1 MHEADE
7 RKVPPRAASHAG
19 FLAASFRDLLN
30 SMPDGIVMMSSSGD
44 IVFSNAQAEEL
55 FGYAS
60 GALLGKPIESLL
72 PERYRTGHLQHR
84 RRYFAQPRTRTMGAD
99 LELFGLRAD
108 GTEFPV
114 EISLSPLVVDGET
127 VVVSAIRDITGR
139 RKADEKFRGL
149 LESAPDA
156 MVIVDRT
163 GRIVLVNT
171 QAERLFGYTREELRG
186 QAVETLL
193 PERFRDRHPAHRQG
207 FTGDPR
213 VRPMGA
219 GLELYGRRKDGG
231 EFPVEISLSPLET
244 EDGRLVSSA
253 IRDISE
259 RKRIER
265 ALQDKNVELETA
277 NRAKDRFL
285 ASMSHELRTP
295 LNAVIG
301 FTGTLLM
308 GLPGPLNDE
317 QRRQLGTVQASARH
331 LLALINDLLDL
342 AKIEAGKVELKLEP
356 CDCRRVVE
364 HVVSVLG
371 PQAQAKELS
380 LIAEMPDEPVSA
392 HSDARALSQ
401 IVLNLAANAL
411 KFTESGEV
419 RIRLRKTGPRV
430 EFAVID
436 TGIGIREEDL
446 QKLFAAFAQIDPSRE
461 KRLEGSGLGLHLSR
475 RLAELLGGKL
485 EVRSESGKGST
496 FTLLV
501 DAG

>member
-1 MHEADE
+1 
-7 RKVPPRAASHAG
+7 
-19 FLAASFRDLLN
+19 
-30 SMPDGIVMMSSSGD
+30 
-44 IVFSNAQAEEL
+44 
-55 FGYAS
+55 
-60 GALLGKPIESLL
+60 
-72 PERYRTGHLQHR
+72 
-84 RRYFAQPRTRTMGAD
+84 MGAD

-156 MVIVDRT
+156 MVIVDGT
-163 GRIVLVNT
+163 GKIVLVNT
-171 QAERLFGYTREELRG
+171 QAERLFGFTRDELLG

-193 PERFRDRHPAHRQG
+193 PERFRERHPGNRRG
-207 FTGDPR
+207 FTADPR

-219 GLELYGRRKDGG
+219 GLELYGRRKDGR

-259 RKRIER
+259 RKRIQQ
-265 ALQDKNVELETA
+265 ALQDKNVELENA
-277 NRAKDRFL
+277 SRAKDRFL

-295 LNAVIG
+295 LNAIIG

-308 GLPGPLNDE
+308 GLPGPLNAE
-317 QRRQLGTVQASARH
+317 QGRQLDTVQASARH

-342 AKIEAGKVELKLEP
+342 AKIEAGKVELKLEA
-356 CDCRRVVE
+356 CHCQRVIQ
-364 HVVSVLG
+364 HVVSALG
-371 PQAQAKELS
+371 PQALAKGLA
-380 LIAEMPDEPVSA
+380 LCADMPDEAIHA

-401 IVLNLAANAL
+401 IVLNLAANAV

-419 RIRLRKTGPRV
+419 RIRLRKTGHHV

-436 TGIGIREEDL
+436 TGVGIREEDL
-446 QKLFAAFAQIDPSRE
+446 EKLFAAFAQVAPSHE

-485 EVRSESGKGST
+485 EVRSVFGTGST

-501 DAG
+501 DAL